1 MHFNKGKSCILL
13 HLHVACMTAK
23 RCLQNAHA
31 VIKQLHFN
39 WNYRGAL
46 FIYIMCRN
54 MGALTVEEM
63 LHILHFRLRNMGAH
77 LFKKHCTFVYSIFRN
92 MDTFYVEET

>member
-1 MHFNKGKSCILL
+1 
-13 HLHVACMTAK
+13 
-23 RCLQNAHA
+23 
-31 VIKQLHFN
+31 
-39 WNYRGAL
+39 
-46 FIYIMCRN
+46 MCRN